1 MGASGGLL
9 RGVEPGNPKTVCA
22 GESSVAIGYGDPGPS
37 KGVSEGTQV
46 GTHVRWRKL
55 LFHLVGGKRG
65 TVEERDG
72 PRGTVAAGYPQAH
85 CLGHLKPVKSPYPTV
100 LAGVSTVIRYCLKD
114 HRPALYL

>member
-65 TVEERDG
+65 TVAERDG
-72 PRGTVAAGYPQAH
+72 GSGISAGALLGTPKTGQEPLSH
-85 CLGHLKPVKSPYPTV
+85 CVGW
-100 LAGVSTVIRYCLKD
+100 CLYGN
-114 HRPALYL
+114 PLLS